1 VKLIEV
7 VPAISEDA
15 GGPSYSV
22 VRLTE
27 SLAERGCDVTLAAL
41 EWGPLSRRPIFV
53 KTFPVAAGPRRL
65 GRSPAMARWLT
76 LQART
81 GEMVLFHNHSLWM
94 MPNVYPGLI
103 ARRHAVS
110 YVVSPRGTLSN
121 WAINSGSVV
130 KRLFWPLVQRPSLAA
145 LSCWHATSDA
155 EYSDIRACGFRQPVA
170 VIPNGVDLPD
180 LPAKERSDVRTLLFL
195 GRIHPIKG
203 LDVLLR
209 AWRATQ
215 QRFGEWRLIIAG
227 PDNDGHLARVQTLAS
242 DLKLERVYFV
252 GPLYGRDKW
261 LAYGNSDL
269 FVLPTHSENFGLAVA
284 EALAAGTPVIVTRG
298 APWQALRK
306 YQAGWWIDIGLE
318 PLIAAFE
325 EAFDLPEERLCW
337 MGNNGRAWMQR
348 EFSWNAIG
356 LEMANFYRWLCGRG
370 DRPASVRVD

>member
-1 VKLIEV
+1 
-7 VPAISEDA
+7 
-15 GGPSYSV
+15 
-22 VRLTE
+22 
-27 SLAERGCDVTLAAL
+27 
-41 EWGPLSRRPIFV
+41 
-53 KTFPVAAGPRRL
+53 
-65 GRSPAMARWLT
+65 
-76 LQART
+76 
-81 GEMVLFHNHSLWM
+81 MVLFHNHSLWM
-94 MPNVYPGLI
+94 MPNVYPGVV

-121 WAINSGSVV
+121 WAINSGLVA

-155 EYSDIRACGFRQPVA
+155 EYSDIRACGLRQPVA

-180 LPAKERSDVRTLLFL
+180 LPAKENSNVRTLLFL
-195 GRIHPIKG
+195 GRIHPKKG
-203 LDVLLR
+203 LDILLR

-227 PDNDGHLARVQTLAS
+227 PDNDGHLARMQTLAS

-284 EALAAGTPVIVTRG
+284 EALAAGTPAIVTRG
-298 APWQALRK
+298 APWEGLRK
-306 YQAGWWIDIGLE
+306 HQAGWWIDIGLE

-325 EAFDLPEERLCW
+325 EAFDLPTNHLRL
-337 MGNNGRAWMQR
+337 MGEKGRRWIAN
-348 EFSWNAIG
+348 EFSWSTLAERMLDVYKWVLGNG
-356 LEMANFYRWLCGRG
+356 P
-370 DRPASVRVD
+370 RPDCIRH